1 MKALVIALVCVLVSC
16 ASAQQF
22 LTKMELELDD
32 LTGMTQLDNTNGT
45 AVVVTIHNATD
56 NSIVVSRYAAAG
68 VYLPNMTIVMGGGE
82 I

>member
-16 ASAQQF
+16 ASAQQL

-32 LTGMTQLDNTNGT
+32 LTGMTQLDNSNGT
-45 AVVVTIHNATD
+45 AVVVTISNATG
-56 NSIVVSRYAAAG
+56 VVVQRYAAAG
-68 VYLPNMTIVMGGGE
+68 VYLPNMTIVMGGGNL